1 MQSLPP
7 ISRLCENIT
16 HDVGST
22 AGLRCWLNMRTDF
35 GKQIIVIVYVFDWVQ
50 IEYGEC
56 DKRHKLV
63 RASRPVQIRSLPGA
77 VPD

>member
-1 MQSLPP
+1 MQSLLPM
-7 ISRLCENIT
+7 SCLCEHIT
-16 HDVGST
+16 HDIGSIT
-22 AGLRCWLNMRTDF
+22 SPTCWLKMRTDF
-35 GKQIIVIVYVFDWVQ
+35 GQQIIVIVYVFNWVQ
-50 IEYGEC
+50 IEWGEC

>member
-7 ISRLCENIT
+7 MTRLCENIT
-16 HDVGST
+16 HDVGSI
-22 AGLRCWLNMRTDF
+22 AGPTCWLKMRTDF
-35 GKQIIVIVYVFDWVQ
+35 GQQTIVIVYVFDSVH
-50 IEYGEC
+50 IEWGEG

>member
-1 MQSLPP
+1 MQSLLPM
-7 ISRLCENIT
+7 SRRCENIA
-16 HDVGST
+16 HDVGSI
-22 AGLRCWLNMRTDF
+22 AGLRCWLN
-35 GKQIIVIVYVFDWVQ
+35 IVPTSVNRSSSLSTRSIGYRSSGVK
-50 IEYGEC
+50 C